1 MKFLWLSIILFL
13 FWNSINNHLLLLL
26 REEKCTYILLWWCLR
41 IWPLPPPSFYQQLEF
56 DRTLLGL
63 RLLTMYSIQL
73 DEELSG
79 GGIINHVSGM
89 RFIQA
94 GQHTQLALSLTIKF
108 LSSGFKLSFKAAAIA
123 LSLVRKK
130 VIQWFL

>member
-1 MKFLWLSIILFL
+1 MRSKMQQQMLCKVRKIITST
-13 FWNSINNHLLLLL
+13 NAQNIDI
-26 REEKCTYILLWWCLR
+26 Y
-41 IWPLPPPSFYQQLEF
+41 
-56 DRTLLGL
+56 
-63 RLLTMYSIQL
+63 
-73 DEELSG
+73 
-79 GGIINHVSGM
+79 HVSGM

-130 VIQWFL
+130 VIQ

>member
-1 MKFLWLSIILFL
+1 
-13 FWNSINNHLLLLL
+13 
-26 REEKCTYILLWWCLR
+26 
-41 IWPLPPPSFYQQLEF
+41 
-56 DRTLLGL
+56 
-63 RLLTMYSIQL
+63 MYSIQL

-130 VIQWFL
+130 VIHTVISVGQRSGSAISKMSCLSYENNVTSTKI